1 MENPISLIIAC
12 FRDQKE
18 AAEVLEE
25 LKLLKK
31 EKTIDLWNAAVITKN
46 QNGKLSLKEIA
57 QTVGIKSD
65 AGICGILGAIIGIVA
80 GGPIAGIVLDT
91 APRAF
96 SGKVIN
102 LGFDNRELREIGD
115 SMVPG
120 SSAIV
125 AIIENKWVEEL
136 VYTLTKVGT
145 EIIRQ
150 QPKNTVADAIAFDGC
165 FEDTNK
171 ISTKVAL

>member
-1 MENPISLIIAC
+1 MEKNPINLIIAC
-12 FRDQKE
+12 FRDQKK

-31 EKTIDLWNAAVITKN
+31 EKIIGLWNAAVITKN
-46 QNGKLSLKEIA
+46 QNGKLSLKETV
-57 QTVGIKSD
+57 QTVGIKSG

-91 APRAF
+91 APGAF
-96 SGKVIN
+96 SPKVIN
-102 LGFDNRELREIGD
+102 LGFDERELREIGN

-125 AIIENKWVEEL
+125 AIIEHQWVGEL
-136 VYTLTKVGT
+136 VYTLTELGA

-150 QPKNTVADAIAFDGC
+150 QPKDVVAGAIA
-165 FEDTNK
+165 
-171 ISTKVAL
+171 I